1 MKNTIVILVI
11 MSAFLFSTNNSFA
24 QKNADI
30 NTTEGKILVDNNIMT
45 AKEVTFA
52 PGKPTD
58 VHTHPAHFV
67 YALTDGTLVV
77 TMKSGE
83 VTTWDL
89 KTGDS
94 AYIEPE
100 GPHSTVNSGKSVM
113 KILLIELKE
122 YPYMSQSKM
131 ETK

>member
-1 MKNTIVILVI
+1 MKTTIFILMT
-11 MSAFLFSTNNSFA
+11 MSAFLLSANNSFA
-24 QKNADI
+24 QKNADL
-30 NTTEGKILVDNNIMT
+30 NTTAGKILVDNNIIT

-58 VHTHPAHFV
+58 IHTHPAHFV
-67 YALTDGTLVV
+67 YALTDGSLVV

-83 VTTWDL
+83 VTRWDL
-89 KTGDS
+89 KAGDS

-100 GPHSTVNSGKSVM
+100 GPHSTVNTGKSVM

-122 YPYMSQSKM
+122 HPYTGNSKM
-131 ETK
+131 